1 MRIAELRE
9 LPNLEKLKIIET
21 LWSDLTADIESIESP
36 YWHATELEKTALD
49 YKTGKIVAQDWDQAK
64 KELRSRFE

>member
-1 MRIAELRE
+1 MSIAELRE

-21 LWSDLTADIESIESP
+21 LWSDLTADMESIESP
-36 YWHATELEKTALD
+36 DWHATELEKTASD
-49 YKTGKIVAQDWDQAK
+49 YKAGKIAAQDWDQAK